1 MLTANASIRPVPL
14 FALLGAAS
22 GIATVAIL
30 MLKPNWHLTMPGGVN
45 IWPLSVVPG
54 LVFGFVIGLA
64 LYYRGRISP
73 AAFVGYV
80 LAATLSNY
88 AAVTLTTE
96 ILVDRIDA
104 GWLAGIVAGLFGA
117 ACLTAFTLA
126 LLPATR
132 KPRPIT
138 LTVLAGGALGALLG
152 PAIGSEGLIWWFVFY
167 GLWQSAY
174 AAGLA
179 TALPRR

>member
-1 MLTANASIRPVPL
+1 MLSANPSIRPVPL
-14 FALLGAAS
+14 FALLGAGS
-22 GIATVAIL
+22 GVATVAIL
-30 MLKPNWHLTMPGGVN
+30 RLKRDWHVSIPGGPD

-64 LYYRGRISP
+64 LLMRDRTSP
-73 AAFVGYV
+73 AGFVGYV
-80 LAATLSNY
+80 LAATLSNF

-96 ILVDRIDA
+96 VLVDRIDA
-104 GWLAGIVAGLFGA
+104 VWLAGILAGLFGA
-117 ACLTAFTLA
+117 ACLTACTLA
-126 LLPATR
+126 LLPVAR
-132 KPRPIT
+132 KPRPVL

-152 PAIGSEGLIWWFVFY
+152 PAIATEGILWWFLFY

>member
-1 MLTANASIRPVPL
+1 MFSANLSLRPVPL
-14 FALLGAAS
+14 FALLGAGS
-22 GIATVAIL
+22 GVATVGIL
-30 MLKPNWHLTMPGGVN
+30 MLRPNWKMTMPGGLD

-64 LYYRGRISP
+64 LYFRGRTSP

-80 LAATLSNY
+80 LAATLSNH

-96 ILVDRIDA
+96 VLVDLIEA

-117 ACLTAFTLA
+117 ACLTACTLA
-126 LLPATR
+126 LLPVAR
-132 KPRPIT
+132 KPRPVLFT
-138 LTVLAGGALGALLG
+138 LLAGAALGALLG
-152 PAIGSEGLIWWFVFY
+152 PAIATEGLIWWFVFY